1 MIELEHVSHRYR
13 HRHSLVDISCEFG
26 SGLWGLLGPNGAG
39 KSTLLSILATL
50 REPDSGHFRLNGV
63 DVSDDVDTIRGLV
76 GFLPQRFSLPSHFRI
91 RRVVEYAAWARGV
104 EPGECRARARAAL
117 DRVGLLDRVD
127 ERVQSLSGGVRQ
139 RLGIACAIVGD
150 PAVLLLDEPTVGL
163 DPASRI
169 GVRSLFGELAED
181 RTVIVSTHLLE
192 DLQGFVSQLVVLS
205 EGKLIFEG
213 SYSELESVGRGHPVR
228 NTNDAEAG
236 YLTSRG
242 CSVMPTSLQGIHPLR
257 GLHRMAFP
265 FTSLNMV
272 LVTVSG
278 AMCSFIALRDRWAW
292 GAWQVQDVVVTLRES
307 STLWAIVAGLMGAG
321 LAARTAPSD
330 MVVGAAPARS
340 ILGIHWHWFWRQT
353 AALLIGTVIVAAP
366 LVVKTW
372 LNATPTV
379 AEASDLIVVLLS
391 FAALVAVAH
400 LLAAMVSHPIVWLV
414 APVVCIVL
422 VEMPIVVNGN
432 LLAKGH
438 GSVAF
443 AWSLGM
449 SEPSGTHTV
458 TVAAVVMRA
467 IFFCVVTLSCLLT
480 ASRWSKVR
488 ADRFCWRRVAPCA
501 ALIAPPLIIAVVGVV
516 LPVPL
521 FRDAPLAF
529 ECSSHEGVRV
539 CVTPPHRSL
548 ASSYAKPAQRVLS
561 VLPRTVV
568 SRDVLLAES
577 GYQAHPGQ
585 LVIDLGRPTSYGPQQ
600 LSDLTGEGLAQ
611 SFSGRDACTFM
622 SQTGG
627 GELTSQQTEA
637 LNGVNSVERTI
648 LRLAGFQHDDV
659 TSSER
664 NSLDGMDITA
674 FRHWY
679 AKHYRAVST
688 CSLTPSDLH
697 R

>member
-228 NTNDAEAG
+228 NANDAEAG

-292 GAWQVQDVVVTLRES
+292 GRGKCRMS
-307 STLWAIVAGLMGAG
+307 SSRSGNPVRCG
-321 LAARTAPSD
+321 PS
-330 MVVGAAPARS
+330 
-340 ILGIHWHWFWRQT
+340 W
-353 AALLIGTVIVAAP
+353 
-366 LVVKTW
+366 
-372 LNATPTV
+372 
-379 AEASDLIVVLLS
+379 
-391 FAALVAVAH
+391 
-400 LLAAMVSHPIVWLV
+400 
-414 APVVCIVL
+414 
-422 VEMPIVVNGN
+422 
-432 LLAKGH
+432 
-438 GSVAF
+438 
-443 AWSLGM
+443 
-449 SEPSGTHTV
+449 
-458 TVAAVVMRA
+458 
-467 IFFCVVTLSCLLT
+467 
-480 ASRWSKVR
+480 
-488 ADRFCWRRVAPCA
+488 
-501 ALIAPPLIIAVVGVV
+501 
-516 LPVPL
+516 
-521 FRDAPLAF
+521 
-529 ECSSHEGVRV
+529 
-539 CVTPPHRSL
+539 L
-548 ASSYAKPAQRVLS
+548 ASW
-561 VLPRTVV
+561 
-568 SRDVLLAES
+568 
-577 GYQAHPGQ
+577 
-585 LVIDLGRPTSYGPQQ
+585 GR
-600 LSDLTGEGLAQ
+600 A
-611 SFSGRDACTFM
+611 
-622 SQTGG
+622 
-627 GELTSQQTEA
+627 
-637 LNGVNSVERTI
+637 
-648 LRLAGFQHDDV
+648 
-659 TSSER
+659 
-664 NSLDGMDITA
+664 
-674 FRHWY
+674 
-679 AKHYRAVST
+679 
-688 CSLTPSDLH
+688 
-697 R
+697 